1 MDGALTSIEAMI
13 KKGIIVKTINQA
25 VFSTEEPL
33 QMDAILQQKA
43 SQVGTVITEYSWKMV
58 LAADENEF
66 NALKAEMISK
76 AKGLGYDEVVAFG
89 VLQNEQLFRAR
100 AQMNEELAK

>member
-1 MDGALTSIEAMI
+1 
-13 KKGIIVKTINQA
+13 
-25 VFSTEEPL
+25 
-33 QMDAILQQKA
+33 
-43 SQVGTVITEYSWKMV
+43 MV